1 MLFKEKV
8 WHKFTGI
15 CPKVEMLECYEISLY
30 NFIVF
35 FFTFLQWKCNWSQ
48 VYKIPC
54 FHLDFFVYNLFQDA
68 KIEMD
73 ILPSEMYLSTTMLYQ
88 IFCVN
93 FLKKRLCQRRSSF
106 VIIRV
111 LQGCVLPETV
121 LRKTYLD
128 PCHTLRLIK
137 KKWLLLNNFTDL
149 QWVILNYITQNTM
162 KRALIQL
169 PVFKSPLSVL
179 CFKVSFKSWL
189 FFLLFASDHFSSPQN

>member
-1 MLFKEKV
+1 MSCVLRFHVVICSLKYLGVVVNITSRKMLSVLRNWKDNSFDMLFKEKV

-35 FFTFLQWKCNWSQ
+35 YFTFLQWKCNWSQ

-54 FHLDFFVYNLFQDA
+54 FHLEFFVYNLFQDA

-121 LRKTYLD
+121 CRGK
-128 PCHTLRLIK
+128 
-137 KKWLLLNNFTDL
+137 
-149 QWVILNYITQNTM
+149 
-162 KRALIQL
+162 
-169 PVFKSPLSVL
+169 
-179 CFKVSFKSWL
+179 
-189 FFLLFASDHFSSPQN
+189 